1 MSRIDEALRRAA
13 GSPAANRQRIAPIE
27 GAEAAARADESTLEQ
42 YPHERPPSSNGGDR
56 ASRAERDQPGVAALL
71 AGSRGRLAS
80 VQADSEIKLVMSA
93 GPVLVE
99 QYRRLAAA
107 LHDAQ
112 SERGLRTVMIT
123 SARPQEGKTLTAIN
137 LALTL
142 SKSYARRLLLIDADL
157 RQPSLHERL
166 GVRNQ
171 IGLSEALHAGWHE
184 LPLIEVSPLLTLLP
198 AGQPEPNPLAA
209 LTSARMRVLLD
220 ECAARFDW
228 VLLDTPPVGLLP
240 DAQLLARLTQAVVFV
255 IGAGSTPFPEV
266 EKAIAE
272 LGRECI
278 IGTVLN
284 GLEERTIRAN
294 ASRHQ

>member
-1 MSRIDEALRRAA
+1 MSRIDEALRRASR
-13 GSPAANRQRIAPIE
+13 GPVANRQGITLSGDAV
-27 GAEAAARADESTLEQ
+27 AARRADEFTLEQ
-42 YPHERPPSSNGGDR
+42 YPHERLLSSNRGDR
-56 ASRAERDQPGVAALL
+56 AVAEECDQPGVAVLPT
-71 AGSRGRLAS
+71 GSRGRLAP
-80 VQADSEIKLVMSA
+80 VQADSDGKLVMSP

-99 QYRRLAAA
+99 QYRRLAAT

-123 SARPQEGKTLTAIN
+123 SARPQEGKTVTAIN

-142 SKSYARRLLLIDADL
+142 GKSYARRVLLIDADL
-157 RQPSLHERL
+157 RQPSVHEHL
-166 GVRNQ
+166 GVGNQ
-171 IGLSEALHAGWHE
+171 IGLSEALHGDWRE

-198 AGQPEPNPLAA
+198 AGQPEPNPLTA

-228 VLLDTPPVGLLP
+228 VLLDAPPVGLLP
-240 DAQLLARLTQAVVFV
+240 DAQLLARLTHTVVFV

-284 GLEERTIRAN
+284 GLEERTIPAN

>member
-1 MSRIDEALRRAA
+1 MSRIDEALRRAS
-13 GSPAANRQRIAPIE
+13 GGRVANRQGITRIGDA
-27 GAEAAARADESTLEQ
+27 AAARRADDFTLEQ
-42 YPHERPPSSNGGDR
+42 YPNEHPFSPNGGDR
-56 ASRAERDQPGVAALL
+56 ASRDEREHPGVAALPT
-71 AGSRGRLAS
+71 GSRGRLAP
-80 VQADSEIKLVMSA
+80 VQRDSKGELVMSP

-123 SARPQEGKTLTAIN
+123 SARPQEGKTVTAIN

-142 SKSYARRLLLIDADL
+142 GKSYARRVLLTDADL
-157 RQPSLHERL
+157 RQPSVHEHL
-166 GVRNQ
+166 GMGNE
-171 IGLSEALHAGWHE
+171 IGLSEALHGDWRE
-184 LPLIEVSPLLTLLP
+184 LPLIEVSPLLTVLP

-228 VLLDTPPVGLLP
+228 VLLDAPPVGLLP

-255 IGAGSTPFPEV
+255 IGAGSTPFPVV

-272 LGRECI
+272 LGRERI

-284 GLEERTIRAN
+284 GLEDRTQITV
-294 ASRHQ
+294 Q